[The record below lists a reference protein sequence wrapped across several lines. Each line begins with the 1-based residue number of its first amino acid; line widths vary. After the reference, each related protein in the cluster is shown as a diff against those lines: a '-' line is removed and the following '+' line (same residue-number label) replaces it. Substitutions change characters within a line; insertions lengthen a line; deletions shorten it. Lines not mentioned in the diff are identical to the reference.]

1 MSEENDTKPRPEQ
14 LARAKRLREEIDDV
28 KRGLF
33 PDKTPRSFT
42 DRAAAEAARKI
53 KSGDR

>member
-14 LARAKRLREEIDDV
+14 MARAKRLREEIADV

-33 PDKTPRSFT
+33 RDKTPRGFT
-42 DRAAAEAARKI
+42 ERAAEEAARKI
-53 KSGDR
+53 KSGNR